1 MWQATAAQVH
11 TNHNQQPQ
19 LRVSL
24 PLITKKQNTNMDMEV
39 TEVEIKENT
48 IWSTN
53 RLYLRLLETFPKY
66 VEDFQA
72 KWNDWQ
78 QAISA
83 RDPYLSA
90 WSSVPSFTALT
101 ALGPK
106 IIPLVVY
113 QLALNE
119 NDDTA
124 VYL

>member
-1 MWQATAAQVH
+1 MT
-11 TNHNQQPQ
+11 
-19 LRVSL
+19 
-24 PLITKKQNTNMDMEV
+24 D
-39 TEVEIKENT
+39 VEIEENT
-48 IWSTN
+48 IWSTS

-83 RDPYLSA
+83 QETNSPST
-90 WSSVPSFTALT
+90 WSLVPSFTALT
-101 ALGPK
+101 ALGSK

-124 VYL
+124 VHLCTSSPLLYLSRPSISLPKY